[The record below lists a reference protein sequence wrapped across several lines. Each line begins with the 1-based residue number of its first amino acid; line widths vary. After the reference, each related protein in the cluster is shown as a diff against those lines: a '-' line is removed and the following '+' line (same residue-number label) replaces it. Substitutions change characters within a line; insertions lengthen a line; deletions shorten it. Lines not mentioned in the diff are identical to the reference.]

1 MTDDERHRA
10 EIDGK
15 DIAPVRVLSENF
27 PACQVCDRAPPPLPP
42 PSPPY
47 THATHTQT
55 LAIYSL
61 TRLLT
66 PLFSP
71 SQVCGRTDEYRIG
84 LHDLA
89 DEIRGRKQK
98 QREHLARIN
107 RAALQIQVW

>member
-27 PACQVCDRAPPPLPP
+27 PACQVC
-42 PSPPY
+42 
-47 THATHTQT
+47 
-55 LAIYSL
+55 
-61 TRLLT
+61 
-66 PLFSP
+66 
-71 SQVCGRTDEYRIG
+71 GRTDEYRIG

-98 QREHLARIN
+98 QRERLARIN
-107 RAALQIQVW
+107 RAALQIQV